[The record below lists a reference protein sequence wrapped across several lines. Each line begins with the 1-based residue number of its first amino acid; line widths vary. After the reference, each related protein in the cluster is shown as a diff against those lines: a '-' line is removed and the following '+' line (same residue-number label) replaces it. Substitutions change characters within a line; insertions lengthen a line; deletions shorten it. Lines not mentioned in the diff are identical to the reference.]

1 MHWKGRQMFGGR
13 PSGIVQ
19 MMGGGMTPYPT
30 HTMPNGTVMPGAV
43 HGQGYQDG
51 GVFEAA
57 GPSMEQRIAQIAEQ
71 QGVDIPT
78 VRARILQKTAADQGL
93 QLPPEAIQ
101 QYAVGRISLQDALA
115 QGIPVRQAGSMGAM
129 AMQQPNAQIQ
139 MQAGGV
145 FPELFEEGD
154 SDINNALNNM
164 ASVSNPEVPDMPASN
179 GMALP
184 GGEMGGGDMMMDQ
197 GLEEMEVLELKAKYQ
212 EVALATVEAANK
224 AIQEGAPPEQLK
236 EPVKERLLAIDEQ
249 YRQKTG
255 TNDTI
260 LTPEFMTKLQGL
272 TDVIPAMQMGG
283 LKGYEPGGVVTDDY
297 TNTASE
303 NQEYE
308 YRRAKKARVALET
321 KLAER
326 TNSRE
331 RKEINRV
338 LTIAR
343 ETEAKALA
351 KLGGTPPEDYTDTQL
366 DDLQYNYNILRNK
379 RITLEAEKEKE
390 TNPREGS
397 NIRFKLDDTRKKEA
411 EALAL
416 LEAALSKTSIVNKQ
430 VVKKVVKQ
438 VVEPPPGGDSSEKIL
453 EQIKAPSTVSSSS
466 SELQKKKQELA
477 RRAAYLG
484 GKTKQSGLS
493 GLFDVMGQADAAE
506 VAALSNMPQ
515 QLSANESALERMKM
529 EIEAKRSLPGTM
541 TEKERDLAS
550 GSKIYAQGL
559 FDRLLQKEG
568 DIGSVVEDF
577 IENGVPIPEVIG
589 VAQGSYKE
597 GEKIITFPS
606 FYQTA
611 KAGNPQLTYEQIVAA
626 WQKALSE
633 NSK

>member
-1 MHWKGRQMFGGR
+1 MHWKGRHMFGGG

-30 HTMPNGTVMPGAV
+30 HTMPDGSVMRGAT
-43 HGQGYQDG
+43 HGGYQG
-51 GVFEAA
+51 GGITGPAA
-57 GPSMEQRIAQIAEQ
+57 PAEPSIEQRVARIASQ
-71 QGVDIPT
+71 QGIDIPT
-78 VRARILQKTAADQGL
+78 ARGRLLQKTATDQGL

-101 QYAVGRISLQDALA
+101 QFSVGLISLQDALA
-115 QGIPVRQAGSMGAM
+115 QGTPARQAGSMGAM
-129 AMQQPNAQIQ
+129 AMQQPNAQVQ
-139 MQAGGV
+139 MQAGGMV
-145 FPELFEEGD
+145 GTELFEEGD
-154 SDINNALNNM
+154 SDINNALNTM

-184 GGEMGGGDMMMDQ
+184 GGDMGDGDMMMDQ

-283 LKGYEPGGVVTDDY
+283 LKGYEPGGVVTDDNVISNYKGSTGKIKY
-297 TNTASE
+297 TPEEIAEKTGLSLEKAKEFSDIIYSDYRPDQLGGSKKAAKNFLYE
-303 NQEYE
+303 NQPRSARKTVELSIWSAE
-308 YRRAKKARVALET
+308 SLVDVIGRGKKPVTPTVDKSDPFFKQNPDGTFT
-321 KLAER
+321 KTSA
-326 TNSRE
+326 
-331 RKEINRV
+331 
-338 LTIAR
+338 
-343 ETEAKALA
+343 
-351 KLGGTPPEDYTDTQL
+351 GGTD
-366 DDLQYNYNILRNK
+366 
-379 RITLEAEKEKE
+379 
-390 TNPREGS
+390 
-397 NIRFKLDDTRKKEA
+397 
-411 EALAL
+411 
-416 LEAALSKTSIVNKQ
+416 
-430 VVKKVVKQ
+430 VVKKDVVKKD
-438 VVEPPPGGDSSEKIL
+438 VVKKDVVDKDDVDKDSYEKIL
-453 EQIKAPSTVSSSS
+453 EQIKALSTVSSDS

-477 RRAAYLG
+477 RQAKFFG

-493 GLFDVMGQADAAE
+493 GLFDVMGQADEAE
-506 VAALSNMPQ
+506 VAAISNMPN
-515 QLSANESALERMKM
+515 QLSANETALERMRM
-529 EIEAKRSLPGTM
+529 DIEAQRNIPAKM
-541 TEKERDLAS
+541 TENERDLAN

>member
-1 MHWKGRQMFGGR
+1 
-13 PSGIVQ
+13 
-19 MMGGGMTPYPT
+19 
-30 HTMPNGTVMPGAV
+30 
-43 HGQGYQDG
+43 
-51 GVFEAA
+51 
-57 GPSMEQRIAQIAEQ
+57 MEQRIAQIAEQ

-101 QYAVGRISLQDALA
+101 QFAVGMISLQDALS
-115 QGIPVRQAGSMGAM
+115 QGTPVRQAGSMGAM
-129 AMQQPNAQIQ
+129 AMQQPNAQLQ
-139 MQAGGV
+139 MQAGGMV
-145 FPELFEEGD
+145 GAELFEEGD
-154 SDINNALNNM
+154 SDINNALNTM
-164 ASVSNPEVPDMPASN
+164 AAVSNPEVPDMPASN

-212 EVALATVEAANK
+212 EVAIATVEAANK

-416 LEAALSKTSIVNKQ
+416 LEA
-430 VVKKVVKQ
+430 
-438 VVEPPPGGDSSEKIL
+438 PPGGDSSEKIL

-568 DIGSVVEDF
+568 DIEAVIEDF
-577 IENGVPIPEVIG
+577 IENGVPVPEVIG
-589 VAQGSYKE
+589 VVQGSYKE

-611 KAGNPQLTYEQIVAA
+611 KTGNPQLTIEQIITA